1 MKYLLMVGMALVI
14 FGICFLVTFCKEKAK
29 RYIVVQGKVI
39 EVVKSLGVG
48 KGFTYTPI
56 FEYQYNNKTF
66 RVAHR
71 ISSFT
76 PNCTYKVND
85 VVELR
90 VYEDKPDKAIVN
102 SKKNLIM
109 PLVSGI
115 SSIILGIVFVILYML
130 YLSNSQI
137 PVYLS
142 NPLKTLYF
150 QGFSL
155 ALCSNLMYFP
165 LFLPL

>member
-1 MKYLLMVGMALVI
+1 MKYLFMVGMALVI
-14 FGICFLVTFCKEKAK
+14 FGICFLVTFHKEKAK

-115 SSIILGIVFVILYML
+115 SSIILGIVFVIIY
-130 YLSNSQI
+130 
-137 PVYLS
+137 
-142 NPLKTLYF
+142 
-150 QGFSL
+150 
-155 ALCSNLMYFP
+155 ALFK
-165 LFLPL
+165 

>member
-1 MKYLLMVGMALVI
+1 MNSYKLLFDWQISMPDNWQGEYDKKSSQYI
-14 FGICFLVTFCKEKAK
+14 FYPDNSDLTIRITPFHAERDGILAPREVMEDA
-29 RYIVVQGKVI
+29 YIRTVPVSARQRN
-39 EVVKSLGVG
+39 LD
-48 KGFTYTPI
+48 F
-56 FEYQYNNKTF
+56 YNNKTF

-115 SSIILGIVFVILYML
+115 SSIILGIVFVIIY
-130 YLSNSQI
+130 
-137 PVYLS
+137 
-142 NPLKTLYF
+142 
-150 QGFSL
+150 
-155 ALCSNLMYFP
+155 ALFK
-165 LFLPL
+165 

>member
-1 MKYLLMVGMALVI
+1 MKRRM
-14 FGICFLVTFCKEKAK
+14 E
-29 RYIVVQGKVI
+29 Q
-39 EVVKSLGVG
+39 KSKNAISISIIGG
-48 KGFTYTPI
+48 ADTPI

-115 SSIILGIVFVILYML
+115 SSIILGIVFVIIY
-130 YLSNSQI
+130 
-137 PVYLS
+137 
-142 NPLKTLYF
+142 
-150 QGFSL
+150 
-155 ALCSNLMYFP
+155 ALFK
-165 LFLPL
+165 

>member
-1 MKYLLMVGMALVI
+1 MKYLFMVGMALVI
-14 FGICFLVTFCKEKAK
+14 FGICFLVTFRKEKAK

-90 VYEDKPDKAIVN
+90 VYEDKPDKAIAHICG
-102 SKKNLIM
+102 KLC
-109 PLVSGI
+109 GY
-115 SSIILGIVFVILYML
+115 ILL
-130 YLSNSQI
+130 
-137 PVYLS
+137 P
-142 NPLKTLYF
+142 K
-150 QGFSL
+150 
-155 ALCSNLMYFP
+155 
-165 LFLPL
+165 LPLLCCRVTHFLCRDTHF

>member
-14 FGICFLVTFCKEKAK
+14 FGICFLVTFRKEKAK
-29 RYIVVQGKVI
+29 R
-39 EVVKSLGVG
+39 LGVG
-48 KGFTYTPI
+48 EGFTYTPI
-56 FEYQYNNKTF
+56 FEYQYNNKIF
-66 RVAHR
+66 RVEHR

-102 SKKNLIM
+102 SKKNLMM

-115 SSIILGIVFVILYML
+115 SSIILGIVFVIIY
-130 YLSNSQI
+130 
-137 PVYLS
+137 
-142 NPLKTLYF
+142 
-150 QGFSL
+150 
-155 ALCSNLMYFP
+155 ALFK
-165 LFLPL
+165 